1 LVGQSDRPPQGV
13 KLKMLNCNSDIQKRV
28 IALVKAI
35 LTQNA
40 IAAEVDAES
49 LLVDVGMNS
58 VDMVNLMLGVEAEFD
73 FTIPQTEIT
82 PENFQSVKTLQQMIA
97 AQLGP
102 GIG

>member
-40 IAAEVDAES
+40 IAAEVDA
-49 LLVDVGMNS
+49 
-58 VDMVNLMLGVEAEFD
+58 
-73 FTIPQTEIT
+73 
-82 PENFQSVKTLQQMIA
+82 
-97 AQLGP
+97 
-102 GIG
+102 